1 MISPIRGDFTGF
13 RVQVPPRTH
22 RDHDLTCGYAIGEH
36 SPESGARLFLQVRT
50 MGVQVGSRL
59 RNGNSHRQ
67 PTGLRILRDVHK
79 REVVASG
86 IHWGEHA
93 VAGCQLPGSRTAQ
106 RPTSATSSTPQTRH
120 RSERRHIGFPA
131 KAHIAGYT
139 RLTCPGANHPASGP
153 CRFFIR
159 PGQVAARASRRR
171 PGRGSGCLLA

>member
-1 MISPIRGDFTGF
+1 MPVKGMG
-13 RVQVPPRTH
+13 VQVPPRTH

-106 RPTSATSSTPQTRH
+106 RPTSATPSTPQTRH

-131 KAHIAGYT
+131 KATYR
-139 RLTCPGANHPASGP
+139 RLHALICPGANHPASGR
-153 CRFFIR
+153 CQLFIR
-159 PGQVAARASRRR
+159 PVQVAARASRRP

>member
-1 MISPIRGDFTGF
+1 MPVKGMG
-13 RVQVPPRTH
+13 VQVPPRTH

-36 SPESGARLFLQVRT
+36 SPESGARLFPQVRT
-50 MGVQVGSRL
+50 RGVQIGPDCGTVTAIVNRPACGFCVACTSEKSWPL
-59 RNGNSHRQ
+59 EV
-67 PTGLRILRDVHK
+67 TGRTRRGWIPV
-79 REVVASG
+79 S
-86 IHWGEHA
+86 
-93 VAGCQLPGSRTAQ
+93 GSRTAQ
-106 RPTSATSSTPQTRH
+106 RPTSATSSTLQTRH

-171 PGRGSGCLLA
+171 PGRGFGCLLA